1 METRNRIKRHGS
13 DEWLDRDGLPTT
25 DATAAES
32 FSVRTDAIIFF
43 FGATEYL
50 SLWGIEEY
58 VAETAVAA

>member
-1 METRNRIKRHGS
+1 METRYRIKRHGR

-58 VAETAVAA
+58 VAATAVAA

>member
-1 METRNRIKRHGS
+1 METRYRIKRHGR

-50 SLWGIEEY
+50 SLWY
-58 VAETAVAA
+58 VEAYEAETAVAA